1 VSRPSSR
8 RSASH
13 GPSGSSRTSSRPTAS
28 HGNGEAEL
36 EAPGGAGAGAEGSRI
51 GGGARAAA
59 RGAGAPAPRI
69 GGGGRAAC
77 VGGAGV
83 GDNAGEEERKEHKT
97 SFTHPWSVGAA
108 VFQEAHKW
116 WDPWQIRVFSAAVPA
131 GSSR

>member
-51 GGGARAAA
+51 GGGARAA
-59 RGAGAPAPRI
+59 
-69 GGGGRAAC
+69 C

-108 VFQEAHKW
+108 VFQEAHKR